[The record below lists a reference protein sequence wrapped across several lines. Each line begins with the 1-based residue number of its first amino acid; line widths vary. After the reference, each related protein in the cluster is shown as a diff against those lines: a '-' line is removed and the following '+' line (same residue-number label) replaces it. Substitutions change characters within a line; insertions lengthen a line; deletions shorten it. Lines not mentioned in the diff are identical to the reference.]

1 VRWGLSR
8 RIGAEERARPA
19 SAERLLDGRGRPLP
33 TAAEPAVLALL
44 GLTACLQIWVWSRVE
59 GYELADSIEYLERA
73 LAWVRGE
80 PMASD
85 ASVRSFAFSTLFMP
99 LFGLARG
106 LGMEDLRPL
115 VYVARVVQMALGLAL
130 VLVCVRLGARLGDRR
145 SGLAAGLAVAANPVF
160 LLYSVSPVA
169 DIAAGLCVALALERL
184 LEPGSF
190 RTALGGG
197 LWLGVA
203 FLMAYKA
210 LLVVLAVGLAVLVR
224 DRRRLA
230 APLGIGA
237 GVSAAVGVQVVL
249 DRIVYGEWGASVWR
263 YAVDNFGSVLTKI
276 TLHMGL
282 RDVAFSISRFQH
294 ELRGYD
300 FSPDPTA
307 TTTRQLQPENWY
319 VVHGPEFLVW
329 PVLACFAIGLV
340 AGIWRTRWKA
350 GLFAVI
356 FAVSLV
362 AMSTKGAK
370 DFRLWLP
377 LLPAIA
383 PLCGYGWLVLA
394 GAGER
399 SPAWRRGA
407 CALLLVGAI
416 PLALRG
422 VLDLEPR
429 RHGAYWRALEMVE
442 RDAPPRSVGQGQAS
456 RPRVAS
462 AYHWAVF
469 LRASP
474 RFEMV
479 KLPFRLA
486 GWSKLSPEERSA
498 QLGTLE
504 DVDWLL
510 VHLPLLTQDPAL
522 LAAVN
527 ERFEV
532 HGALFDPETN
542 AGIGPVFVL
551 RRCEPRARGRTFFR
565 RHAGEGAV
573 QLTARADLGP
583 PISFRR
589 EVDDS
594 GSPAEGVTLVGWE
607 FETLPGSDHGW
618 ITYHWRADTPL
629 SREYLVMDR
638 VTGPEHLWAWQNNHA
653 PAYGA
658 HSFRSLAPGELL
670 SESYLLVPVKDAYLP
685 RAPYR
690 PIGGPWL
697 RGDLIP
703 ASLWLAV
710 IDATS
715 SRRMRTHPA
724 GSPSALEEHL
734 VPRGPADLEGFR
746 LSADGL
752 IRIGRFYLPVPA
764 REKRNF

>member
-1 VRWGLSR
+1 MRWVLTR
-8 RIGAEERARPA
+8 RIGAEERSRSP
-19 SAERLLDGRGRPLP
+19 SAEPLLDGRGRPLP
-33 TAAEPAVLALL
+33 TASEPAVLALL
-44 GLTACLQIWVWSRVE
+44 GLTACLQLWVWSRIE

-80 PMASD
+80 PVASD
-85 ASVRSFAFSTLFMP
+85 GSLRSFAFSTVFMP
-99 LFGLARG
+99 LFGVASA
-106 LGMEDLRPL
+106 LGIEDLRPL
-115 VYVARVVQMALGLAL
+115 VYVGRVVQMALALAL

-169 DIAAGLCVALALERL
+169 DIAAGLCIALALERL
-184 LEPGSF
+184 LERGSF
-190 RTALGGG
+190 RLALAGG
-197 LWLGVA
+197 LWLGIA

-210 LLVVLAVGLAVLVR
+210 LLVALAVGLAVLLR

-230 APLGIGA
+230 APLGIAAGA
-237 GVSAAVGVQVVL
+237 SAAVAVQVLL

-263 YAVDNFGSVLTKI
+263 YAVDNFGSTLTKI
-276 TLHMGL
+276 VLTVGF
-282 RDVAFSISRFQH
+282 RDLAFRISRLQH

-300 FSPDPTA
+300 FAPDAMA

-319 VVHGPEFLVW
+319 VVHGPEFLMW
-329 PVLACFAIGLV
+329 PLLACFAIGLV

-350 GLFAVI
+350 GLLAVV

-362 AMSTKGAK
+362 AMSSKGAK

-399 SPAWRRGA
+399 SPAWRRWA
-407 CALLLVGAI
+407 CALWIVSAI

-422 VLDLEPR
+422 VLELDPQ

-442 RDAPPRSVGQGQAS
+442 RDAPPRSAGQGRAS

-462 AYHWAVF
+462 AYHWAIF

-474 RFEMV
+474 RFEVV
-479 KLPFRLA
+479 KLPFKLA
-486 GWSKLSPEERSA
+486 GWSKLAPEQRSA
-498 QLGTLE
+498 QVGALE

-510 VHLPLLTQDPAL
+510 VHLPLLTQDPAV

-527 ERFEV
+527 DLFEV
-532 HGALFDPETN
+532 HGALFDPRTN

-551 RRCEPRARGRTFFR
+551 RRCESRARGRTFFR
-565 RHAGEGAV
+565 LRAGEDAA
-573 QLTARADLGP
+573 QLAARADLGP

-589 EVDDS
+589 EADDS
-594 GSPAEGVTLVGWE
+594 GVPAEGVTLLGWE
-607 FETLPGSDHGW
+607 FETLPGSGHGW
-618 ITYHWRADTPL
+618 ITYHWRAETALTRD
-629 SREYLVMDR
+629 YHVMDR

-658 HSFRSLAPGELL
+658 HSFRSLEPGGLL

-710 IDATS
+710 IDAES
-715 SRRMRTHPA
+715 GRRLRTYPA
-724 GSPSALEEHL
+724 DSPAALEEHL
-734 VPRGPADLEGFR
+734 VPRGPPDLEGYR

-752 IRIGRFYLPVPA
+752 IRLGRFYL
-764 REKRNF
+764 R